1 MELTQ
6 DQRKYLRTQHLGRL
20 ATVRPDGTPQ
30 NNPVG
35 FRVDEEGRILIGG
48 QDLGRSQKFKNVQSF
63 PSVAFV
69 VDDLKSTNPWH
80 PRMVEIRGTAEAL
93 DDVDPFGPGFS
104 REQLRITPTKVIAFG
119 LDDEAA

>member
-35 FRVDEEGRILIGG
+35 FRVDDEGRILIGG
-48 QDLGRSQKFKNVQSF
+48 QNLGRSQKFKNVQKLRVGRLRGRR
-63 PSVAFV
+63 PEVHEPLA
-69 VDDLKSTNPWH
+69 STH
-80 PRMVEIRGTAEAL
+80 GRDPRHAEAL
-93 DDVDPFGPGFS
+93 HDVEPFGPGFS

>member
-6 DQRKYLRTQHLGRL
+6 EQRKYLRTQHLGRL

-35 FRVDEEGRILIGG
+35 FRVDEAGRILIGG

-80 PRMVEIRGTAEAL
+80 PRMVEVRGTAEAL
-93 DDVDPFGPGFS
+93 HDVEPFGPGS
-104 REQLRITPTKVIAFG
+104 RASSCGSRRRR
-119 LDDEAA
+119 